1 MSVTL
6 RKKFL
11 QSTSNLSS
19 SKFDFARSTDNYD
32 FSSLQNDEEI
42 REITLQLVMI
52 RKAYDY
58 IQHENLKKREKIEIM
73 AKQIDKLDSTTAN
86 FSEDQSS
93 ISARMTYLQRE
104 LETLKYKL
112 EKETQDNRSLDHMS
126 TRMKAESVR
135 LELRSTNLHG
145 KLSLVKG
152 HLMEYEKKSM
162 RNKEDKAQ
170 SQRLLKSISEEVFV
184 EKRNKDDLIKR
195 LEKAANNKKEAT
207 ERRIHRI
214 NRQAEIAEIAAN
226 ENRNAQ
232 EIECKEQIILYQIYY
247 GYLKYKQEKAFKGSE
262 HAEDAFTQIRV
273 ATGISNVRTV
283 VDRFLKK
290 DEDISQLQTSI
301 SESENQLS
309 VLKGK
314 NEKLKN
320 ELNGLLLLS
329 KEANSPYAAKI
340 INLNQEIEEEKRILA
355 KNKEENKFVKE
366 QFSQIEAT
374 IHKMNTNLNL
384 GIPGETLNDYLEVL
398 LKCKKICEDVN
409 EKKDFHLKEL
419 EKANNMKV
427 LDLFKE
433 MHPGK
438 IMKPKYI
445 HDTSFK
451 EEENDYSTLGE
462 LVLK

>member
-93 ISARMTYLQRE
+93 ISAKMNYLQSE
-104 LETLKYKL
+104 LETLKNRL
-112 EKETQDNRSLDHMS
+112 EKETQDHKSLDHMC

-135 LELRSTNLHG
+135 LELKSSHLHEKLNLIR
-145 KLSLVKG
+145 G
-152 HLMEYEKKSM
+152 HLSEYEKKSM

-170 SQRLLKSISEEVFV
+170 SQRLLKGISEEVFV
-184 EKRNKDDLIKR
+184 EKRNKEDLIKR
-195 LEKAANNKKEAT
+195 LEKAANNKKQAT
-207 ERRIHRI
+207 ERRINRI

-232 EIECKEQIILYQIYY
+232 EIECKEQIILYKIYY
-247 GYLKYKQEKAFKGSE
+247 SYLKYKQDKAFKDSE
-262 HAEDAFTQIRV
+262 YAEDAFTQIRV
-273 ATGISNVRTV
+273 ATGISSVRTV

-290 DEDISQLQTSI
+290 DGDIAQRQNSI
-301 SESENQLS
+301 SDSENQLGI
-309 VLKGK
+309 LK
-314 NEKLKN
+314 EKSEKVKN
-320 ELNGLLLLS
+320 ELHDLLLVS
-329 KEANSPYAAKI
+329 KGANSPYAGKI
-340 INLNQEIEEEKRILA
+340 IRMNKDIEEERKLLE
-355 KNKEENKFVKE
+355 KNIEENKFAKE
-366 QFSQIEAT
+366 QYSQIESI
-374 IHKMNTNLNL
+374 IHKMNTDLHL
-384 GIPGETLNDYLEVL
+384 SISGESLKDYIEILE
-398 LKCKKICEDVN
+398 KCKKICEDVN
-409 EKKDFHLKEL
+409 ERKDFHLKEL

-427 LDLFKE
+427 LDLLKE

-438 IMKPKYI
+438 VTKPKYI
-445 HDTSFK
+445 HETSFK
-451 EEENDYSTLGE
+451 EEENDYTALGE